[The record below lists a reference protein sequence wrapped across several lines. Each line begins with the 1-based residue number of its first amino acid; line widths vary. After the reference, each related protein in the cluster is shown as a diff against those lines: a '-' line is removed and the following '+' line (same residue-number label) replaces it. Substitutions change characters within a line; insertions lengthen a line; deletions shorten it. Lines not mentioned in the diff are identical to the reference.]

1 MKQRL
6 THANF
11 FALCEAIRN
20 HEEKVRTLCN
30 RREVKELVGAAL
42 DFPFTEDAVGTA
54 LKATGIP
61 LAAKRQQKTSNQW
74 VFYKQ
79 VLQMLCRD
87 LVELSV
93 KLGEPLSAEMR
104 YVCIEHFAIA
114 IPLPPAAKTVPVS
127 SVTPPNNIRVANK

>member
-20 HEEKVRTLCN
+20 NEEKVRTLCT
-30 RREVKELVGAAL
+30 RREVKELVGVVL
-42 DFPFTEDAVGTA
+42 NFPFTEDAVRTA

-61 LAAKRQQKTSNQW
+61 LAAKRREKTSNQW

-79 VLQMLCRD
+79 VLQMLCRE
-87 LVELSV
+87 LVKLSV
-93 KLGEPLSAEMR
+93 NLGEPLSDELR
-104 YVCIEHFAIA
+104 YVCIEHFDIV
-114 IPLPPAAKTVPVS
+114 IPLPPASKTVPVS
-127 SVTPPNNIRVANK
+127 SVTPPDNIRVANK